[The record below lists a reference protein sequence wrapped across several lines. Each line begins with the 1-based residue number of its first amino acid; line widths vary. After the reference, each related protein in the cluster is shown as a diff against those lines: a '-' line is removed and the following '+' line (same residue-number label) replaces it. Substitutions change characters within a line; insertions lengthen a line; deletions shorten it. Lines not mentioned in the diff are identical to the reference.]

1 MDLLE
6 RASALDELATA
17 LAAGGGMVLVAGEAG
32 IGKSALVR
40 RFAQQHRADAR
51 LLVGGCDPLLT
62 PRALGPL
69 HDIARQTGGLL
80 ADLLAAQA
88 PREAVFSAFLGQ
100 LESVGPLAGRRLLVT
115 EVLAA
120 EEPGVPAT
128 VRDLM
133 LARLSRLALA
143 EREVARFVAV
153 IPGRAELWVVE
164 RSLGADWSALEA
176 CVAAGTLTLT
186 EGTVGF
192 RHELAR
198 QAVEGSLS
206 ALGRRELNRCRHR
219 QIGVARDFEA
229 FERRGNG
236 SGRSADGNPAKFHL
250 RETRRF

>member
-1 MDLLE
+1 MAYQDVAIGRGRCWLCEDSMDLLE

-69 HDIARQTGGLL
+69 HDIARQTAGLL

-88 PREAVFSAFLGQ
+88 PREAVFCAFLGQ

-153 IPGRAELWVVE
+153 IPGRAEL
-164 RSLGADWSALEA
+164 
-176 CVAAGTLTLT
+176 
-186 EGTVGF
+186 
-192 RHELAR
+192 
-198 QAVEGSLS
+198 
-206 ALGRRELNRCRHR
+206 
-219 QIGVARDFEA
+219 
-229 FERRGNG
+229 
-236 SGRSADGNPAKFHL
+236 
-250 RETRRF
+250 